1 MTATLESPVTSVL
14 ERRYRKLLLA
24 YPRPYRQAHGD
35 ELLDVLMESTDA
47 DRTIPPPR
55 EAAGLVAG
63 GIRTRVIHLADG
75 SVWRDGLHL
84 GVTAVAVANLAAL
97 VPYAGSI
104 PLWMALSALSVLAV
118 LRGWVWAAI
127 PLTVAVGVKAVAI
140 AGGRQVAEL
149 TQVPVYPGLLTDRP
163 LFADSDPG
171 AVTVAYGLVV
181 LGLLAL
187 APRGGAPRVRSWWWW
202 AAVPFLAWDGP
213 AWMAEEHNLPI
224 SLSRMG
230 LELALM
236 AAAAVAGHLT
246 RDLRWALGCAFY
258 LTVTVA
264 GVSLLT
270 LPENGVV
277 PSSQHLAY
285 WALLGLLTAAT
296 ALLPLRQRR
305 HALD

>member
-47 DRTIPPPR
+47 DRTVPPPR

-63 GIRTRVIHLADG
+63 GIRTRVIHLAGG

-97 VPYAGSI
+97 VPYAAAI
-104 PLWMALSALSVLAV
+104 PLWTALSALSVLAV
-118 LRGWVWAAI
+118 LRGWVWVAI

-140 AGGRQVAEL
+140 SGGWQVAEL
-149 TQVPVYPGLLTDRP
+149 TQVPVYPGLLTGRA
-163 LFADSDPG
+163 LFSDSAPVT
-171 AVTVAYGLVV
+171 VTVAYGLVV
-181 LGLLAL
+181 VGLLAL
-187 APRGGAPRVRSWWWW
+187 APRGRAPRVRSWWWW
-202 AAVPFLAWDGP
+202 AAIPFLAWDGP
-213 AWMAEEHNLPI
+213 AWMIEEHNLPI

-258 LTVTVA
+258 LTVTVV
-264 GVSLLT
+264 GVTLLT
-270 LPENGVV
+270 LPEDGVTL
-277 PSSQHLAY
+277 SSQHLAY
-285 WALLGLLTAAT
+285 GALLALLTAAT